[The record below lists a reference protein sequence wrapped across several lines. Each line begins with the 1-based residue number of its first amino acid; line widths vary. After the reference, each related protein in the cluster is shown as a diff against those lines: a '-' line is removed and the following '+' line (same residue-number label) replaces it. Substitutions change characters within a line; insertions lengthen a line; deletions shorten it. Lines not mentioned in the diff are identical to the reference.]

1 MIIQEINNQNIDF
14 AISPFGPLIVKGHI
28 DDDEKDKLLEIT
40 NNSLLTDDSDQIIR
54 IGPET
59 NTDERTIQSESV
71 KKGKVKVI
79 NNDFVNQ
86 TILKIVDSYL
96 NVMCSNNKHEVK
108 NIYEITSAKKIQ
120 ISSVWCV
127 LMKDG
132 DYHVPHDHFT
142 GNVVISG
149 GIYLNVPKDN
159 IFPNG
164 CINWHL
170 PMPGIHLRKN
180 IHTVLPKT
188 NDFYIWP
195 AWLQHSVNTLRSE
208 HDRKMIS
215 FNSSFTSCQQ
225 GFLDKLEKM
234 EERMNNM
241 SNLIKEY

>member
-40 NNSLLTDDSDQIIR
+40 NNSLLTDDSDQLIR

-108 NIYEITSAKKIQ
+108 NI
-120 ISSVWCV
+120 
-127 LMKDG
+127 
-132 DYHVPHDHFT
+132 
-142 GNVVISG
+142 
-149 GIYLNVPKDN
+149 
-159 IFPNG
+159 
-164 CINWHL
+164 
-170 PMPGIHLRKN
+170 
-180 IHTVLPKT
+180 
-188 NDFYIWP
+188 
-195 AWLQHSVNTLRSE
+195 
-208 HDRKMIS
+208 
-215 FNSSFTSCQQ
+215 
-225 GFLDKLEKM
+225 
-234 EERMNNM
+234 
-241 SNLIKEY
+241 